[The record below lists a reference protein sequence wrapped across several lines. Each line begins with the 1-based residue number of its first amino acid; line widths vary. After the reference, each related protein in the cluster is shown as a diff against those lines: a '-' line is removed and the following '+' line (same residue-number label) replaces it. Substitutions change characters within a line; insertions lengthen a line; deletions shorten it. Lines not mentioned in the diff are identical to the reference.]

1 MKYFWSIFR
10 SQKYNVLFFL
20 FEGMID
26 EHMKHPFCFKFIR
39 IIY

>member
-10 SQKYNVLFFL
+10 IMKYNVLFIIRMNDWWVFVTSFL
-20 FEGMID
+20 
-26 EHMKHPFCFKFIR
+26 FKFIR